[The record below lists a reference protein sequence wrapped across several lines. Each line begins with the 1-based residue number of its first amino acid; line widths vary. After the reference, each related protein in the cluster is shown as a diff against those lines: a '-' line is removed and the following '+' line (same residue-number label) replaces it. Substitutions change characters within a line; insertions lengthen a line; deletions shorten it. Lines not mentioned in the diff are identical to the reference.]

1 MANKLDDHNEKFSFM
16 EEYFKLT
23 EVLLKDNG
31 VIDYSFTC
39 IKCLPTKKT
48 IKTNSQAPTSNLSN
62 LPDRFFKNLSGK
74 VWCSTLYDIVS
85 VFISSQG

>member
-1 MANKLDDHNEKFSFM
+1 MANKLDDHHEKFSQI

-39 IKCLPTKKT
+39 ACTKNCTCTKKSL
-48 IKTNSQAPTSNLSN
+48 K
-62 LPDRFFKNLSGK
+62 
-74 VWCSTLYDIVS
+74 
-85 VFISSQG
+85 

>member
-1 MANKLDDHNEKFSFM
+1 MGIVLQGDVNIQSILENCFNNMANKLDDHHEKFSHI

-39 IKCLPTKKT
+39 VKCLPTMQRK
-48 IKTNSQAPTSNLSN
+48 L
-62 LPDRFFKNLSGK
+62 
-74 VWCSTLYDIVS
+74 
-85 VFISSQG
+85 